1 MDYTAE
7 NYTAENYTAGNYT
20 AGFTSPYG
28 DSSFPKEE
36 KLCRMLAKVRAFQY
50 LLFAPTLFGVEART
64 SLDPFLR
71 FNLTVAVEVGTQVTM
86 SADTTSGIIPQ

>member
-1 MDYTAE
+1 
-7 NYTAENYTAGNYT
+7 
-20 AGFTSPYG
+20 
-28 DSSFPKEE
+28 
-36 KLCRMLAKVRAFQY
+36 MLAKVRAFQY
-50 LLFAPTLFGVEART
+50 LLFAPTLLGVEART

>member
-1 MDYTAE
+1 MHFPYC
-7 NYTAENYTAGNYT
+7 AGRN
-20 AGFTSPYG
+20 AGHNFPYEKG
-28 DSSFPKEE
+28 DVLGYRKPG
-36 KLCRMLAKVRAFQY
+36 LAKVRAFQY